1 MGSNKATAIWETDMD
16 RIDRYKCLYRNRYYI
31 ARRKSKRE
39 VFNFWINIK
48 NTIKDIKKSG
58 CSDKRKRIK
67 IVRKS
72 ALSGLKFKPSIEYP
86 GEKENGR

>member
-1 MGSNKATAIWETDMD
+1 M
-16 RIDRYKCLYRNRYYI
+16 
-31 ARRKSKRE
+31 
-39 VFNFWINIK
+39 FNFWINIK